1 MTLSRRSRVLEG
13 VLVVGAP
20 LALALL
26 EVFHPHPPHDLFQLD
41 VRTWL
46 WVHYLQIPLFPLA
59 ALAVVVLVRDASG
72 FAAGLCRVSIFA
84 FAVIFTVFDTAAGI
98 VTGTLLQA
106 AHRTD
111 TPEAWREPVMAIWE
125 HPILGGSRNI
135 TPVLAVVGSLA
146 WLVGTVAAAVAVR
159 RAGSSWVPVV
169 LLVVLNDVFVACWII
184 VISAAGMTAPLESV
198 TVPVI
203 SPRSPCAGSR
213 DGNKAARRTRWAIRM
228 SLVSLHPCGAG
239 C

>member
-146 WLVGTVAAAVAVR
+146 WMVGTVAAAVAVR

-169 LLVVLNDVFVACWII
+169 LLVVSALGLTVFRTHAWPGGPVTFGALG
-184 VISAAGMTAPLESV
+184 AAGAWLQWESV
-198 TVPVI
+198 RQAKRAAAANRYRRLATLRAAG
-203 SPRSPCAGSR
+203 PR
-213 DGNKAARRTRWAIRM
+213 T
-228 SLVSLHPCGAG
+228 
-239 C
+239 

>member
-1 MTLSRRSRVLEG
+1 MALSARSRIPEG

-46 WVHYLQIPLFPLA
+46 WVHYLQVPLFPLA
-59 ALAVVVLVRDASG
+59 ALAVVVLVRDVSG
-72 FAAGLCRVSIFA
+72 FAAGLCRVMMFA

-125 HPILGGSRNI
+125 HPILGGSRSV

-146 WLVGTVAAAVAVR
+146 WLVGTVAAAAAVR
-159 RAGSSWVPVV
+159 RAGSSWGPVV
-169 LLVVLNDVFVACWII
+169 LLVVSALGLTVFRTHAWPGGPVTFGALGVAGAWLQWEGARQATKPADVF
-184 VISAAGMTAPLESV
+184 
-198 TVPVI
+198 
-203 SPRSPCAGSR
+203 
-213 DGNKAARRTRWAIRM
+213 
-228 SLVSLHPCGAG
+228 
-239 C
+239 